1 MKILR
6 MVMMVLLLAVPGVGR
21 AADLGVVRLSLVIG
35 DVQVQAQDADEWVP
49 AVANMPLAEGDR
61 IWVPE
66 GGRTEIQIRGGC
78 YLRLDAGSSL
88 DIVAARK
95 ESLQFYLA
103 EGRAYINNR
112 KGGTKRI
119 QMDAPDASAGIADN
133 SIVMV
138 DADYDD
144 SIGVPV
150 IRGHAIVDTER
161 GTIRVPAGSS
171 LRIAY
176 GGEAQLAP
184 LDPPDEWLTWNRN
197 QDRRLETAAE
207 SLRYLPVELEDYA
220 YDLDDYGRW
229 HYMPEYGYVWAP
241 RLSLSIGWSP
251 YRQGRWVWVRGDY
264 VWVSY
269 EPWGWAPYHYGRWTF
284 TPRFGWCWVPP
295 ARGAAWWGPGYVGWV
310 HTPESVAWVPLAP
323 GDVYYG
329 YGNFG
334 PHSVNIAN
342 ATVSRSAVRHY
353 RNLRVR
359 NAVTV
364 IHSDTFIK
372 GKRQPVAVRG
382 NLFTARV
389 GSVGPPRFRPE
400 RETRRPVF
408 KSIPAVKRPPERLSR
423 ERRHDVREQR
433 RHFPDGK
440 GAVIAPG
447 RPARELPVVRR
458 EAPGQSAVKPA
469 APVVRKRDIRGGTP
483 PAPAVRY
490 QDSQGVTVKGD
501 RDDAQVKRRR
511 RSPGA
516 PARIQEAPA
525 GRMVNQPTPPVPVT
539 QMPAK
544 QVKPQPATAPPVRR
558 SRPREERS
566 MTPPPSP
573 PPATVT
579 PAQQGN
585 QQPVVTAPPA
595 PQPKQSRP
603 PRQRPAAAVDS
614 PSAKQPANTPPA
626 EERKEHKVRE
636 EREKEGAR

>member
-1 MKILR
+1 MKIVR
-6 MVMMVLLLAVPGVGR
+6 MVMAVLLLAVPVAGWG
-21 AADLGVVRLSLVIG
+21 AELGIVRLSLVDG

-66 GGRTEIQIRGGC
+66 GGRTELQIRGGC

-88 DIVAARK
+88 DIVAARN

-119 QMDAPDASAGIADN
+119 QMDAPDASTVIADN

-138 DADYDD
+138 DADYDGN
-144 SIGVPV
+144 IGVPV
-150 IRGHAIVDTER
+150 IRGHVLVDTER
-161 GTIRVPAGSS
+161 GTVRVPAGRS
-171 LRIAY
+171 LRIDY
-176 GGEAQLAP
+176 EGGTELAP
-184 LDPPDEWLTWNRN
+184 LDPPDEWLAWNRN

-207 SLRYLPVELEDYA
+207 SLRYVPVELEDYA

-229 HYMPEYGYVWAP
+229 HYLPEYGYVWAP
-241 RLSLSIGWSP
+241 RLSLSAGWSP

-264 VWVSY
+264 VWISY
-269 EPWGWAPYHYGRWTF
+269 EPWGWAPYHYGRWTH

-323 GDVYYG
+323 GDIYYG

-334 PHSVNIAN
+334 PNSVNIVN

-353 RNLRVR
+353 RNIRVR

-372 GKRQPVAVRG
+372 GKQQRVAVRG

-408 KSIPAVKRPPERLSR
+408 KSVPAVKRPPERLSR
-423 ERRHDVREQR
+423 PKRHDAPEQR
-433 RHFPDGK
+433 RHAPDGK
-440 GAVIAPG
+440 GAVILPG
-447 RPARELPVVRR
+447 RPAGELPVVRR
-458 EAPGQSAVKPA
+458 EAPKQPAVKPA
-469 APVVRKRDIRGGTP
+469 APAMKNRDIRGGKP
-483 PAPAVRY
+483 LAPAVRY
-490 QDSQGVTVKGD
+490 RESQGVAVKGD
-501 RDDAQVKRRR
+501 RGDEQVK
-511 RSPGA
+511 
-516 PARIQEAPA
+516 
-525 GRMVNQPTPPVPVT
+525 
-539 QMPAK
+539 
-544 QVKPQPATAPPVRR
+544 RR
-558 SRPREERS
+558 SRPRDGRT
-566 MTPPPSP
+566 MTPPLSPSP
-573 PPATVT
+573 ATALPAAHDNPQ
-579 PAQQGN
+579 PA
-585 QQPVVTAPPA
+585 VTAPPN
-595 PQPKQSRP
+595 PQPKRSRP
-603 PRQRPAAAVDS
+603 PRQRPAAVIQQTGSAEGRPPGQGGEKREKGEHGITAAPAS
-614 PSAKQPANTPPA
+614 PSVKQPANTPQG
-626 EERKEHKVRE
+626 EERKEHKGRE
-636 EREKEGAR
+636 EWKKEGAR